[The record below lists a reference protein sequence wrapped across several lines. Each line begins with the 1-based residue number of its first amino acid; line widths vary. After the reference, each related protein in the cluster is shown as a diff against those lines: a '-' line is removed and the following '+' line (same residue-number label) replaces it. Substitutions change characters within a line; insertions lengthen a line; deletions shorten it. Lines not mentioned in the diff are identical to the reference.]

1 MKLETYNTE
10 AFKALREEIK
20 LRIETHYKLV
30 LAKFSGVGALFAF
43 FASSLNATPLSP
55 YVACAIF
62 AFIFDVVILENLG
75 HIRFI
80 GNYIKTRVEPAS
92 TVTAVRWES
101 DAAQYRRWECFTM
114 HSYFL
119 GTGAIGY
126 CMLIGYFLV
135 GFNPSNKVDFAAFL
149 VSTYF
154 GLYSIFLMWRHLNM
168 PMDSTTQQS
177 PLQ

>member
-20 LRIETHYKLV
+20 LRVDTHYKLV
-30 LAKFSGVGALFAF
+30 LAKFTGVGALFAF
-43 FASSLNATPLSP
+43 FASNLNATPLSP
-55 YVACAIF
+55 YVACAVF
-62 AFIFDVVILENLG
+62 AFIFDVVILENIG
-75 HIRFI
+75 HTRFI
-80 GNYIKTRVEPAS
+80 GNFIKTRIEPSNLVPAI
-92 TVTAVRWES
+92 RWET
-101 DAAQYRRWECFTM
+101 DGAQNGKWECFTM

-135 GFNPSNKVDFAAFL
+135 GFNPSDKVNFAAFL

-154 GLYSIFLMWRHLNM
+154 GLYSVFLMWRNLSM
-168 PMDSTTQQS
+168 PLSTSTQPS
-177 PLQ
+177 PVQ